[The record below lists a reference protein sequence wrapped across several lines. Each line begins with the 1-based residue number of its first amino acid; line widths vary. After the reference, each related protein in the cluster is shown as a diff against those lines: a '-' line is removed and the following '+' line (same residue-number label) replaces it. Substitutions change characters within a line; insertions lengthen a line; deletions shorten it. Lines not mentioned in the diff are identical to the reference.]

1 MTNPDESNR
10 NPAEEHRSWL
20 QSTFDLYQRP
30 LVAYAWRLLSGD
42 LESARDCVQETFLS
56 LCQQPRS
63 SVEGHVDAWLFK
75 VCRNR
80 AMDHHRREGRMNQLN
95 QTMESSL
102 ASSAQVD
109 PLRSI
114 ELDEEHRGVEL
125 QILQL
130 SPREQELLT
139 LRMSHGM
146 SYKQIAEITGLSVTN
161 VGFLL
166 HQAISRLKTALA
178 SSD

>member
-1 MTNPDESNR
+1 
-10 NPAEEHRSWL
+10 
-20 QSTFDLYQRP
+20 
-30 LVAYAWRLLSGD
+30 
-42 LESARDCVQETFLS
+42 
-56 LCQQPRS
+56 
-63 SVEGHVDAWLFK
+63 
-75 VCRNR
+75 
-80 AMDHHRREGRMNQLN
+80 MNQLN
-95 QTMESSL
+95 PTIESNL
-102 ASSAQVD
+102 ASRSHED

-130 SPREQELLT
+130 PPREQELLT

-146 SYKQIAEITGLSVTN
+146 SYKQIAEITGLSVSN

-178 SSD
+178 PSD